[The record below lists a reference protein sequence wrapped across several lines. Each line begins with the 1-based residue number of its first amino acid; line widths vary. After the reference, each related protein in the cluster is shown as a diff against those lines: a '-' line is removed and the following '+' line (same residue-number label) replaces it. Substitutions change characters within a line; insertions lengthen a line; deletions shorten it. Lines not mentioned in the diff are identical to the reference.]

1 MYRIQTQK
9 MSQAARLATNKKILA
24 ALGSGSSEFS
34 AETVYNTY
42 TGHGGLHAL
51 KQGDFASYFEYAE
64 AKREQEMGQFF
75 TPHEICRTMVDA
87 ACPQPTDMVLDMCCG
102 MGNFF
107 NFLPNPYNAY
117 GFDIDPDAVN
127 VARFLYPNAHIS
139 VADIRTYEKEERFD
153 ILIGNPPF
161 NLDFDGIPSQFYYC
175 NKAYWMLNPAGLLLL
190 IVPATFLKDE
200 FWDKTKI
207 NTINRDFSFIG
218 QTELPSD
225 AFKRVGV
232 AKFDTKIMAFLRASK
247 HIGMHPYRAEEFCT
261 MEQLKERIAEGRGL
275 REEIKLQLHQEVSE
289 ETMAENRK
297 FEYRLKKYLYE
308 IKTHKAL
315 QKHYDKSIAL
325 VSKFRNQ
332 RPPQKCTVEEYKA
345 WERRR
350 LTYNK
355 VLGILRRYI
364 RSQNIVPRKEVALVK
379 TSYGFKLKAYAP
391 HLLDRVE
398 HTYSSI
404 NDILIGEKP
413 LPALPEMT
421 PRQQEQYAMAERFI
435 AKKRRAYRLQSV
447 KFSAMQRDTVL
458 DGRIATLN
466 FLNKDM
472 QTCRFTALQQHDME
486 LVFQK
491 RYVLLNWQQG
501 SGKTAVAYH
510 YAKFREPQTKN
521 TVVLAPSIA
530 IHMTWEPFLQRHGE
544 PFVTVSRPEHLKAVV
559 PGMFVLVSLTMLG
572 DLKAAFK
579 TFMKRRS
586 NKICLIFDESDEITN
601 PYALR
606 TRLTLDLFRRSEFKL
621 LATGTTTRNSIVEL
635 YPQLELMYNNS
646 VNMICYAPRVYFE
659 DKEHRIAEKY
669 NEYCLRPFPARSGA
683 KLFRASFCPG
693 KATVFG
699 IEKHNQDIYNQ
710 SHLSE
715 LIDKTIITRKFK
727 EFAGD
732 KYEIINYTVKPGE
745 GERAVYRT
753 IMEKFHEILHLYFNP
768 MKDKKKES
776 HFKIARQIQLLIKAC
791 SVPHRMSGYHGDPYP
806 EKAKLIGRKLRFELR
821 GKVAIGCTSLDAVA
835 MYEEFL
841 KERFP
846 QRPLFVIRGDVGFKT
861 RQRLLDKFEKTKDG
875 ILVCTQQSLRSS
887 VNVPSCEDIVIESL
901 LWNIPRMEQFYFR
914 FIRLD
919 SEGMR
924 HVYYITYEDSIE
936 QNLMALV
943 LAKERLNEFVKNGK
957 VTEESDIFEEFD
969 ISPDIIETLFR
980 REKDDKGN
988 FHICWGAQKVS

>member
-1 MYRIQTQK
+1 MYQIHPQK
-9 MSQAARLATNKKILA
+9 MSQTARRATNKKILA
-24 ALGSGSSEFS
+24 AIDSGSSEFS
-34 AETVYNTY
+34 AETVYNSY
-42 TGHGGLHAL
+42 TGHGGLHTL
-51 KQGDFASYFEYAE
+51 KQGDFASYSEYAE

-87 ACPQPTDMVLDMCCG
+87 ACPQPTDMILDMCCG

-117 GFDIDPDAVN
+117 GFDIDPDAVK
-127 VARFLYPNAHIS
+127 VARFLYPKAHIN
-139 VADIRTYEKEERFD
+139 VADIRTYEMEERFD

-161 NLDFDGIPSQFYYC
+161 NLDFDGTPSQFYYC
-175 NKAYWMLNPAGLLLL
+175 NKAYWMLNPAGLLLM

-200 FWDKTKI
+200 FWDKTRI
-207 NTINRDFSFIG
+207 NAINRDFSFIG
-218 QTELPSD
+218 QIKLPSD

-232 AKFDTKIMAFLRASK
+232 AKFETKIMAFLRASK
-247 HIGMHPYRAEEFCT
+247 HIEMQPYHAEEFCT
-261 MEQLKERIAEGRGL
+261 AEQLKERIAKGRGI
-275 REEIKLQLHQEVSE
+275 REEIKLLLHQEISE
-289 ETMAENRK
+289 ETMSENRE

-315 QKHYDKSIAL
+315 QKHYDKSVAL
-325 VSKFRNQ
+325 VSRFRNQ
-332 RPPQKCTVEEYKA
+332 RPPENCTVEEHKA
-345 WERRR
+345 WERRK
-350 LTYNK
+350 LTCKK
-355 VLGILRRYI
+355 VLGVLRRYI
-364 RSQNIVPRKEVALVK
+364 RNQNIIPRKEVALVK
-379 TSYGFKLKAYAP
+379 TSYGFKLKGYAP

-398 HTYSSI
+398 HTYSSL
-404 NDILIGEKP
+404 NDILIGEKA
-413 LPALPEMT
+413 LPALPEMS
-421 PRQQEQYAMAERFI
+421 PRQREQYEVAERFI
-435 AKKRRAYRLQSV
+435 AKKRRAYELQSV
-447 KFSAMQRDTVL
+447 KFTAMQRDTAL
-458 DGRIATLN
+458 DERIASLS
-466 FLNKDM
+466 FLNKEM
-472 QTCRFTALQQHDME
+472 QTCQFTALQQHDMG

-491 RYVLLNWQQG
+491 RYALLNWQQG

-510 YAKFREPQTKN
+510 YAKFRATQTKN

-530 IHMTWEPFLQRHGE
+530 IHMTWEAFLQRHGE
-544 PFVTVSRPEHLKAVV
+544 PFVTVSRPEHLKAVG

-572 DLKAAFK
+572 DLKSAFK

-606 TRLTLDLFRRSEFKL
+606 TRLTMELFRRAEFKL

-635 YPQLELMYNNS
+635 YSQLELMYNNS
-646 VNMICYAPRVYFE
+646 VNMICYASRVYFE
-659 DKEHRIAEKY
+659 DKERNISEKY
-669 NEYCLRPFPARSGA
+669 NEHCLRPFPARGGA

-693 KATVFG
+693 KVTVFG
-699 IEKHNQDIYNQ
+699 VEKHNQDIYNQ
-710 SHLSE
+710 THLSE

-732 KYEIINYTVKPGE
+732 KYEIINYTVAPKE

-753 IMEKFHEILHLYFNP
+753 IMEKFHEILYLYFNP
-768 MKDKKKES
+768 MTDKRKES
-776 HFKIARQIQLLIKAC
+776 HLKIARQIQLLIKAC
-791 SVPHRMSGYHGDPYP
+791 SVPHKMSGYHGDSYP
-806 EKAKLIGRKLRFELR
+806 EKAKLIGRKLRYELR

-835 MYEEFL
+835 MYQEFL
-841 KERFP
+841 KEHFP
-846 QRPLFVIRGDVGFKT
+846 QRPLFVIRGNVGFKT
-861 RQRLLDKFEKTKDG
+861 RQRLLDKFEKTMDG

-887 VNVPSCEDIVIESL
+887 VNVPSCEDIIIESL

-957 VTEESDIFEEFD
+957 ITEESDIFEEFD

-980 REKDDKGN
+980 REKDEKGN
-988 FHICWGAQKVS
+988 FHISWGTQKVS